1 MKPEHCDADF
11 GHQEASETFSESG
24 NRRKFGEKTQWPS
37 WDHSL
42 WSHPSSH
49 SHVILF
55 SITWEIGMLKK
66 RIHICC
72 NINFTFLT
80 SSWKSLFPTLRV
92 QHITTSSIFLMRL
105 TNHHSGKRT
114 PIAKRYHSFTIG
126 RRPPIWMEWIMN
138 PNFYLGLFFNVF
150 LLLKIFHYNCS
161 WFTKLV
167 LETIIHILIIIITK

>member
-1 MKPEHCDADF
+1 MEIYLLRLKKWNQNIVMLTS
-11 GHQEASETFSESG
+11 GTKKLQKLSLSLETEGNSG
-24 NRRKFGEKTQWPS
+24 GRTLWPS

-55 SITWEIGMLKK
+55 SITWEIGMLKT

-72 NINFTFLT
+72 NMNFTFLT

-92 QHITTSSIFLMRL
+92 QHITTSSIFLIRL
-105 TNHHSGKRT
+105 TNHHAGKRI

-126 RRPPIWMEWIMN
+126 RRPPIWMELIMN
-138 PNFYLGLFFNVF
+138 PNFYLGLFFLMF
-150 LLLKIFHYNCS
+150 F
-161 WFTKLV
+161 FF
-167 LETIIHILIIIITK
+167 